1 MNWRL
6 RAAACVMAVTATA
19 CAGTGFDPATVSETA
34 STGTLAVVNEEGTL
48 TETPQDEAGQPAVE
62 GDATAGTG
70 TGPDPALDG
79 AGNVN
84 SATGS
89 TVQVGSLPFGVT
101 AGAGLI
107 WVANSG
113 MDQVALLDPQ
123 TRRVVANIG
132 TGPVTGP
139 RSIAVGD
146 KWAVV
151 ANTGDRSVSLID
163 VALRVPGP
171 TISVGEDPVDVVI
184 VENEAW
190 VANALGNSVSIV
202 NLDTQAVDT
211 MFVGMRPEGITFGSE
226 RIFVSNLLDNN
237 VTVIDRATR
246 IGLVSIPTGRA
257 PGGILHHDGQVFV
270 SNGQD
275 GTITVIGSDS
285 LTVLATISVF
295 GEPAEMTVGPN
306 GLIWVTQLVG
316 GRLMAIDPVTYE
328 IVKEESL
335 GTSSGGIASIN
346 GELWVSNAD
355 EGSVTVLTG

>member
-1 MNWRL
+1 MSWRVCV
-6 RAAACVMAVTATA
+6 AACVMAVAATA
-19 CAGTGFDPATVSETA
+19 CAGTGFDPAGVSETA
-34 STGTLAVVNEEGTL
+34 ATGSLAVVNEDGTF
-48 TETPQDEAGQPAVE
+48 TETAPEDVVEQPVVLE
-62 GDATAGTG
+62 DDASIEVSDSDNATDQA
-70 TGPDPALDG
+70 P
-79 AGNVN
+79 GN
-84 SATGS
+84 

-101 AGAGLI
+101 AGADLI

-113 MDQVALLDPQ
+113 IDQVALIDPQ
-123 TRRVVANIG
+123 TRRVVSNIG

-139 RSIAVGD
+139 RSIAVGEQ
-146 KWAVV
+146 WAVV
-151 ANTGDRSVSLID
+151 ANTGDRSVILID

-171 TISVGEDPVDVVI
+171 TIGVGEDPVDVVI
-184 VENEAW
+184 VGNEAW
-190 VANALGNSVSIV
+190 VANALGNSVSVV

-211 MFVGMRPEGITFGSE
+211 MFVGNRPEGITFGSE

-237 VTVIDRATR
+237 VTVIDRASR
-246 IGLVSIPTGRA
+246 GGLLSIPTGNA

-270 SNGQD
+270 ANGQD

-285 LTVLATISVF
+285 LTVLGTVSVF

-328 IVKEESL
+328 VVREETL

-355 EGSVTVLTG
+355 EGSVTVLSG